1 MLNKL
6 EQFIRSHHL
15 VDRGDTLVCAV
26 SGGADSMA
34 LLTGMY
40 LLRDK
45 LGIILEAAHFNHCL
59 RGEESDADEAFVVDY
74 CNSLNIPVHICR
86 EQIIAGKKGL
96 EAAAREARYAFFE
109 KLNGKIAT
117 AHTADDNAE
126 TVLMHLIRGTGLKG
140 LGGISPRRGK
150 IIRPMLGIT
159 RPQVLAFLEEYC
171 VSYRN
176 DSSNDTDLFLR
187 NRLRHHVLPLLREE
201 NPRLCENLS
210 SMALRLRQDEEALQ
224 AYSKAE
230 YPLSVSELLQKPAA
244 VRIRILERFLKNA
257 GVTEPEAEHL
267 RLAEA
272 LVFSEKPSSRI
283 VFPGNVLVYRQYDL
297 LLYGALPQLPEAV
310 RLTCPGT
317 AYFGS
322 YCITCEPAVN
332 CENSSDV
339 FTLSVD
345 GELWVRSRLPGDAI
359 KTPGGTKSLKKLFI
373 DRKIPAI
380 QRDLIPVLSD
390 NNGVAAVLGFGSD
403 LNHRKNS
410 LPAWRITVHK
420 QS

>member
-159 RPQVLAFLEEYC
+159 RLQVLAFLEEYS

-230 YPLSVSELLQKPAA
+230 YPLSVSELIQKPAA

-267 RLAEA
+267 RLTEA

-297 LLYGALPQLPEAV
+297 LLYGALPKKPEAV
-310 RLTCPGT
+310 CLTCPGT

-403 LNHRKNS
+403 LNHRMNS

-420 QS
+420 KS

>member
-109 KLNGKIAT
+109 KLSGKIAT

-359 KTPGGTKSLKKLFI
+359 KTPGGTKSLKKLFV

>member
-1 MLNKL
+1 
-6 EQFIRSHHL
+6 
-15 VDRGDTLVCAV
+15 
-26 SGGADSMA
+26 
-34 LLTGMY
+34 
-40 LLRDK
+40 
-45 LGIILEAAHFNHCL
+45 
-59 RGEESDADEAFVVDY
+59 
-74 CNSLNIPVHICR
+74 
-86 EQIIAGKKGL
+86 
-96 EAAAREARYAFFE
+96 
-109 KLNGKIAT
+109 
-117 AHTADDNAE
+117 
-126 TVLMHLIRGTGLKG
+126 
-140 LGGISPRRGK
+140 
-150 IIRPMLGIT
+150 MLGIT
-159 RPQVLAFLEEYC
+159 RLQVLAFLEEYS

-359 KTPGGTKSLKKLFI
+359 KTPGGTKSLKKLLI

-403 LNHRKNS
+403 LNHRMNS

-420 QS
+420 KS